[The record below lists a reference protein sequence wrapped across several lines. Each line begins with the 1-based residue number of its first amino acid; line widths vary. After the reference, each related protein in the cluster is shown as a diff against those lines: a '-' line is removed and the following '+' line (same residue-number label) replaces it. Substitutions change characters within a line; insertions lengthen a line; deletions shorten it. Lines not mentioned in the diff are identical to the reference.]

1 MSEDPPTAKVKP
13 SDEPSG
19 PEEDELSGPK
29 EIVLSPPSGPPI
41 IEDTA
46 SPPGTDNYAP
56 SESEFVGPS
65 AGVRQVSE
73 RRSVKVH
80 IGPLPDPE
88 TLKEL
93 AALYPEAPKVIFE
106 DFHAQCS
113 HRIEMEQLRMKT
125 TSTLALR
132 GQMIGGILGAIG
144 LVGSLIVAG
153 IGHGWAGFGIALTSL
168 GSLVSIF
175 VYGRDQQKR
184 ERIEKQAIREKIARG
199 EPIDEIEGATPH
211 RDSSATP
218 NPSAEEKQNSQ

>member
-1 MSEDPPTAKVKP
+1 MSNLIVTFHTGSKVKP

-29 EIVLSPPSGPPI
+29 EIVLSPPPGPPI

-46 SPPGTDNYAP
+46 SSPGTDNYAP
-56 SESEFVGPS
+56 SESEFVGLS

-80 IGPLPDPE
+80 IGPLPDRE

-93 AALYPEAPKVIFE
+93 AALYPEAPKAIFE

-153 IGHGWAGFGIALTSL
+153 IGQDGL
-168 GSLVSIF
+168 
-175 VYGRDQQKR
+175 
-184 ERIEKQAIREKIARG
+184 
-199 EPIDEIEGATPH
+199 
-211 RDSSATP
+211 DSESP
-218 NPSAEEKQNSQ
+218 

>member
-1 MSEDPPTAKVKP
+1 MNSVVRRKSSFRRPPDHQSSRTP
-13 SDEPSG
+13 Q
-19 PEEDELSGPK
+19 
-29 EIVLSPPSGPPI
+29 VLRALTITP
-41 IEDTA
+41 
-46 SPPGTDNYAP
+46 P

-65 AGVRQVSE
+65 AGVRQVYE

-113 HRIEMEQLRMKT
+113 HRIQMEELRMKT

-153 IGHGWAGFGIALTSL
+153 IGHGWAGWGKAGVI
-168 GSLVSIF
+168 G
-175 VYGRDQQKR
+175 
-184 ERIEKQAIREKIARG
+184 
-199 EPIDEIEGATPH
+199 
-211 RDSSATP
+211 
-218 NPSAEEKQNSQ
+218 